1 MDTIST
7 FDQHYELCRK
17 AGGNLPFSVSRF
29 PSVSSFLRLLLTLS
43 AFRTTRSLRVRPLD
57 QDRYAQR
64 QTLRWGRIRSFLHS

>member
-43 AFRTTRSLRVRPLD
+43 AFRMTHSLRVRRVLAGIP
-57 QDRYAQR
+57 
-64 QTLRWGRIRSFLHS
+64 